1 LINSKNIKN
10 QKQLQ
15 LFRIFFLFHRSA
27 FSIFGIVYA
36 SRLINEFGFNNQ
48 QLMSLELI
56 FCISSLVFEIPTG
69 IMADKLGHKNSVVLG
84 SFCWFAST
92 LICIQGNTYN
102 MLVVSELVAALAYA
116 FISGALD
123 AWLGA
128 RFTND
133 TDYSEY
139 KRRNNHECRILM
151 LILTVSSGYITQYW
165 GYSIPYYIA
174 TGMFLIA
181 FGLSFWLEKVKVC
194 KLKKEVKVKDSIK
207 YYFSEPKLIS
217 LAFLGMT
224 STLWLSPVMMLW
236 APLFTKDLGY
246 SQSWLGIIA
255 GMLSIGAV
263 IGGYLELK
271 FKKQLSTNSM
281 KTEIILQVLTGLS
294 IIILS
299 LNLKHNIVI
308 IISLFLVFEVITHA
322 NQQFSN
328 LHSNTFW
335 RGRKDEATVASIHS
349 LIIRVGGTTGSLVM
363 GTCADMFGRAET
375 WTISGVMMVITT
387 IIIVILSTSCNQS
400 MQN

>member
-1 LINSKNIKN
+1 LINSNNIKN

-56 FCISSLVFEIPTG
+56 FCLSSLFFEIPTG

-92 LICIQGNTYN
+92 LICIQGNTYT
-102 MLVVSELVAALAYA
+102 MLVVSELVAAMAFA
-116 FISGALD
+116 FISGAMD

-128 RFTND
+128 RFD
-133 TDYSEY
+133 KDHQYAEF
-139 KRRNNHECRILM
+139 KRGCSHQCRILM
-151 LILTVSSGYITQYW
+151 LVLTVSSGYITQYF

-174 TGMFLIA
+174 TGMFLVA
-181 FGLSFWLEKVKVC
+181 FVLSFWLENVKVC
-194 KLKKEVKVKDSIK
+194 KLKKEVKIRDSIK
-207 YYFSEPKLIS
+207 YYFAQPKLLS

-224 STLWLSPVMMLW
+224 GTLWLSPVMMLW

-255 GMLSIGAV
+255 AFMSIGSV
-263 IGGYLELK
+263 IGGMVELK
-271 FKKQLSTNSM
+271 FKNKLNKNSM
-281 KTEIILQVLTGLS
+281 KSEIILQVLTGMS
-294 IIILS
+294 VVVLS
-299 LNLKHNIVI
+299 LNLKHNIVVIITLFLLFEI
-308 IISLFLVFEVITHA
+308 IIHA

-349 LIIRVGGTTGSLVM
+349 LIIRVGGTTGSLIM
-363 GTCADMFGRAET
+363 GTCADYLGRSQT

-387 IIIVILSTSCNQS
+387 IAIVAMSKTCTKS
-400 MQN
+400 MQI